1 MIPISHFKIV
11 LVLSAVVCCVGF
23 GTKLLSLIAHADTGI
38 STPMFFNQTDDSAQ
52 STGSWYDD
60 NWYQLGRGFA
70 GTITSITLEGFID
83 ASDYRD
89 SILWFKEFSDPNY
102 NNLTNTYLISD
113 NAPFTD
119 ALAKVTF
126 SGLNIPLNQN
136 HYYRL
141 DTVEDRQN
149 ASVILRGTPG
159 LGTAMANRF
168 VFGTGEVQDLY
179 PFYPYIA
186 VNGNF
191 HEPLV
196 IVPGAMGSRLDAAPP
211 TSNSQSGDDNGTGSK
226 EIWPDATDMAN
237 SGSDDYLDALKL
249 APDGTQIP
257 GKEMLASDIIRV
269 VTGTYNRLIIPIPFS
284 QTIYG
289 NLIKTFTDA
298 GYVEGQDLF
307 VAPYDWRL
315 DIASSAM
322 AVGTVIQDA
331 ATHSANGKVNVIA
344 HSMGG
349 LAVKE
354 YLASVSSTAFV
365 DKLIFSGVPQLG
377 APYVFKALQYGD
389 DLGFGMGPFSI
400 LNGDEVKSIMQNMP
414 GIYELLPSRRFI
426 GVDGSYV
433 LRNSTDDT
441 GNITTR
447 ALSFDDTNAFL
458 TADPNDSRNAGLLAA
473 ADNFHASQ
481 DTTSAAASNVFN
493 LVGCQNPTPEQYVL
507 HEDGSIDINR
517 SNGDGSVPVDSAMNL
532 ANNYE
537 NYFVLH
543 SENGVDHA
551 GLVRDQQP
559 LALIQAIVQGTT
571 SSLAL
576 EPLGISTSSED
587 CLQGRGA
594 PRAVAM
600 EISSYGSST
609 IDVYDSSGNHTGP
622 NDAGDVDMQIPDSE
636 YDKIGDN
643 TFVMVPASSTYKITS
658 KSIKTIVKAKT
669 FGAGAQLIASTTYTG
684 MPLDPASSTAIFV
697 PLACSKKPI

>member
-1 MIPISHFKIV
+1 MMTISRFKIV
-11 LVLSAVVCCVGF
+11 LILSAVVCCVSF
-23 GTKLLSLIAHADTGI
+23 NAHADTGI

-70 GTITSITLEGFID
+70 GTITLITLEGFID

-89 SILWFKEFSDPNY
+89 SILWLKEFSDPNY

-113 NAPFTD
+113 NAPFTNT
-119 ALAKVTF
+119 LAKVTF

-136 HYYRL
+136 RYYRL

-168 VFGTGEVQDLY
+168 VFGIGEVQDLY
-179 PFYPYIA
+179 PFYPYIV

-196 IVPGAMGSRLDAAPP
+196 IVPGAMGSRLDVVSPNGD
-211 TSNSQSGDDNGTGSK
+211 SQNSEK
-226 EIWPDATDMAN
+226 EIWPDATDMTN

-249 APDGTQIP
+249 APDGMQIP
-257 GKEMLASDIIRV
+257 GNEMLASDIVRA

-307 VAPYDWRL
+307 VTPYDWRL

-322 AVGTVIQDA
+322 TVGTVIQDA
-331 ATHSANGKVNVIA
+331 AAHSANGKVDIIA

-349 LAVKE
+349 LTVKN
-354 YLASVSSTAFV
+354 YLSSASSTAFV

-389 DLGFGMGPFSI
+389 DLEFGMGPFSI
-400 LNGDEVKSIMQNMP
+400 LNENEVKSIMQNMP
-414 GIYELLPSRRFI
+414 GVYELLPSRRFV

-433 LRNSTDDT
+433 LHDSIDGS
-441 GNITTR
+441 GNITTQ
-447 ALSFDDTNAFL
+447 ALSFDDTNAFM
-458 TADPNDSRNAGLLAA
+458 TADPNDYRNAGLLAA

-481 DTTSAAASNVFN
+481 DNIPVAASHVFN

-517 SNGDGSVPVDSAMNL
+517 SNGDGSVPIDSAMNL

-551 GLVRDQQP
+551 GLVRDQRP
-559 LALIQAIVQGTT
+559 LALMQAIVQGTT

-609 IDVYDSSGNHTGP
+609 IDIYDSSGNHTGP
-622 NDAGDVDMQIPDSE
+622 NDASDIDTQIPDSA

-643 TFVMVPASSTYKITS
+643 TFIMVPASGTYKITS

-669 FGAGAQLIASTTYTG
+669 FGANTQLIASTTYTG
-684 MPLDPASSTAIFV
+684 KPLDSLDPASSTAIFV